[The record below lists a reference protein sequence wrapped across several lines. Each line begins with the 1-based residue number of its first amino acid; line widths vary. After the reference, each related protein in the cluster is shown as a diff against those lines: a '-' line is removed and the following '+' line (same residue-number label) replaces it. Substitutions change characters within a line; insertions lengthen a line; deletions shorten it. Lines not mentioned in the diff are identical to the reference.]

1 MAKRASSASAVTG
14 VQKRRKLSSA
24 SDATP
29 PVESPED
36 FGEGPSGEA
45 ARWLAEIT
53 LFESENKDTFMRF
66 EKIIK
71 RYRNESW
78 RDDIPAATGAD
89 ARGRG
94 FALFWANVETLKPVI
109 YAHPP
114 KADVQRR
121 WKDKD
126 PVARVASEVLERCLD
141 YFIDNPNFTESTK
154 SCRDDYLIVG
164 QGVQW
169 HRYVPHFHD
178 VKLRIPARKVVGRG
192 DGNEE
197 MTDTT
202 GHGVPDQGLQITNN
216 SDSAEYDENEAY
228 EAPDSEGNYA
238 PVNGETVEHDEE
250 GPFIMRAQQEI
261 RSEEVV
267 QDYVYWRD
275 FGWTPGART
284 WAEVYCVWRKVY
296 MTRDELIDR
305 FGEDVGK
312 AVRLDYAGP
321 KSQGQDS
328 FKSKQQFYKKATIY
342 EIWDKTTKKVHWL
355 AKEYDG
361 DLLDSRPDP
370 LQITGFFPCQK
381 PIFAT
386 QTNGQVSPVPDYLQY
401 QDQAMELDRLTQR
414 LYVMMDALQ
423 VKFLYAGNSEALQN
437 LLQNAGELD
446 GTPVTTDILALLNG
460 DISKS
465 VWFWPID
472 TIVAAVNELLSA
484 RERVKMDSY
493 EVTGISDIIRGATDP
508 NETATAQQLKAQ
520 TGAVRVRDRQTDFAN
535 FVRNGLRIDS
545 EIIVNHFQPDTIAQI
560 CDLKTI
566 PEANHVMGPNG
577 QWMDPA
583 ELQQLMQQQ
592 QQAIQQ
598 NPGGMPATAP
608 IPGGQVQPQ
617 APGLTGS
624 GIPPG
629 APMMGHNGGPAGP
642 LPGAPQQTLGQAAIA
657 LLKDPLQRQFR
668 VDVETDSTIELDQT
682 AEKQSR
688 IEFVTAISQ
697 FLEASVQISAT
708 PAGQS
713 MAPLLGEIL
722 LFAVRGFKVGAQ
734 LEGAIESTI
743 EKLQA
748 AAKNPAPPPPDPAMV
763 KAQADADARKQEAQ
777 LEGAKMQQE
786 GQMAQQEHQMEMQSR
801 QAEIQ
806 ADQISRQGEM
816 AAEQQRLEV
825 DKQKGQIELQKA
837 LIGLKTAAL
846 AASKPKTNGAQK

>member
-1 MAKRASSASAVTG
+1 MAQSNA
-14 VQKRRKLSSA
+14 L
-24 SDATP
+24 P
-29 PVESPED
+29 PVESAKD
-36 FGEGPSGEA
+36 FGKGPSGEA
-45 ARWLAEIT
+45 ARWLAEID

-78 RDDIPAATGAD
+78 RDDIPAAAGAD

-126 PVARVASEVLERCLD
+126 PVARVASEILERCLD
-141 YFIDNPNFTESTK
+141 FFIDNPNFTESTK
-154 SCRDDYLIVG
+154 ACRDDYLIVG

-169 HRYVPHFHD
+169 HRYVPHFHN
-178 VKLRIPARKVVGRG
+178 VELRIPVRKAVGRG
-192 DGNEE
+192 DGN
-197 MTDTT
+197 TQVVNTT
-202 GHGVPDQGLQITNN
+202 GETVPELGLQVTNN
-216 SDSAEYDENEAY
+216 ADAAEYDENEAY
-228 EAPDSEGNYA
+228 EAPDSDGNYG
-238 PVNGETVEHDEE
+238 PVGEDEQVQSDDQ
-250 GPFIMRAQQEI
+250 GLFIKRSQQEI
-261 RSEEVV
+261 QSEEVV

-284 WAEVYCVWRKVY
+284 WAEVYCVWRKAY

-305 FGEDVGK
+305 FGEEVGK
-312 AVRLDYAGP
+312 AVRLDYSGP

-328 FKSKQQFYKKATIY
+328 NKTKQQFYKKATIY

-361 DLLDSRPDP
+361 DLLDTRDDP
-370 LQITGFFPCQK
+370 LKLTNFFPCQK

-386 QTNGQVSPVPDYLQY
+386 QTNGQVTPVPDYLQY
-401 QDQAMELDRLTQR
+401 QDQAQEMDRLTQR

-423 VKFLYAGNSEALQN
+423 VKYLYPGNSEAIVD

-446 GTPVTTDILALLNG
+446 GVPVTTDLLQVLNG
-460 DISKS
+460 DLSKA
-465 VWFWPID
+465 VWFWPIEVI
-472 TIVAAVNELLSA
+472 TKAINELLDC
-484 RERVKMDSY
+484 RERVKMDAY

-545 EIIVNHFQPDTIAQI
+545 EIIVNHFQADTIAEI
-560 CDLKTI
+560 CDLNTV
-566 PEANHVMGPNG
+566 PEANFVMGPDG
-577 QWMDPA
+577 QWIDPA
-583 ELQQLMQQQ
+583 ELAMMMQSG
-592 QQAIQQ
+592 ASSAPAVPGGGAP
-598 NPGGMPATAP
+598 NPGPN
-608 IPGGQVQPQ
+608 
-617 APGLTGS
+617 S
-624 GIPPG
+624 
-629 APMMGHNGGPAGP
+629 MMGHNGGPAGP
-642 LPGAPQQTLGQAAIA
+642 LPGAQTLGQAAIA
-657 LLKDPLQRQFR
+657 LLKDPLKRNFR

-688 IEFVTAISQ
+688 VEFVTAISQ
-697 FLEASVQISAT
+697 FLEASTQISST
-708 PAGQS
+708 PAGQEL
-713 MAPLLGEIL
+713 APLLGEIL

-748 AAKNPAPPPPDPAMV
+748 AAKNPAPPPPDPQMEIAKEKTKQIQMQGQIAMQ
-763 KAQADADARKQEAQ
+763 KAQT
-777 LEGAKMQQE
+777 
-786 GQMAQQEHQMEMQSR
+786 
-801 QAEIQ
+801 
-806 ADQISRQGEM
+806 
-816 AAEQQRLEV
+816 EQQRDQTELANDQARMGMEQQQAQEQLQHEREKMKLEITEMV
-825 DKQKGQIELQKA
+825 MDLMMKREQAQLDRAVAQSGAVQAQQIGQIKLDQAEKMGAIKMKQAQQKPKSN
-837 LIGLKTAAL
+837 G
-846 AASKPKTNGAQK
+846 ASK

>member
-1 MAKRASSASAVTG
+1 M
-14 VQKRRKLSSA
+14 
-24 SDATP
+24 
-29 PVESPED
+29 
-36 FGEGPSGEA
+36 
-45 ARWLAEIT
+45 
-53 LFESENKDTFMRF
+53 
-66 EKIIK
+66 
-71 RYRNESW
+71 
-78 RDDIPAATGAD
+78 
-89 ARGRG
+89 
-94 FALFWANVETLKPVI
+94 
-109 YAHPP
+109 
-114 KADVQRR
+114 
-121 WKDKD
+121 
-126 PVARVASEVLERCLD
+126 
-141 YFIDNPNFTESTK
+141 
-154 SCRDDYLIVG
+154 
-164 QGVQW
+164 
-169 HRYVPHFHD
+169 
-178 VKLRIPARKVVGRG
+178 
-192 DGNEE
+192 
-197 MTDTT
+197 
-202 GHGVPDQGLQITNN
+202 
-216 SDSAEYDENEAY
+216 
-228 EAPDSEGNYA
+228 
-238 PVNGETVEHDEE
+238 
-250 GPFIMRAQQEI
+250 
-261 RSEEVV
+261 
-267 QDYVYWRD
+267 
-275 FGWTPGART
+275 
-284 WAEVYCVWRKVY
+284 
-296 MTRDELIDR
+296 
-305 FGEDVGK
+305 
-312 AVRLDYAGP
+312 
-321 KSQGQDS
+321 
-328 FKSKQQFYKKATIY
+328 
-342 EIWDKTTKKVHWL
+342 
-355 AKEYDG
+355 
-361 DLLDSRPDP
+361 
-370 LQITGFFPCQK
+370 
-381 PIFAT
+381 
-386 QTNGQVSPVPDYLQY
+386 
-401 QDQAMELDRLTQR
+401 
-414 LYVMMDALQ
+414 
-423 VKFLYAGNSEALQN
+423 
-437 LLQNAGELD
+437 QNAGELD

-592 QQAIQQ
+592 QQAMMQR
-598 NPGGMPATAP
+598 PGASPATAP
-608 IPGGQVQPQ
+608 IQAGGAAGMQVQPQ
-617 APGLTGS
+617 GPGVPGGGAPG
-624 GIPPG
+624 P
-629 APMMGHNGGPAGP
+629 APMMGHNGGPPMG
-642 LPGAPQQTLGQAAIA
+642 GQTLGQAAIA

-748 AAKNPAPPPPDPAMV
+748 AAKNPAPPPPDPAML
-763 KAQADADARKQEAQ
+763 KAQADM
-777 LEGAKMQQE
+777 KMQQ
-786 GQMAQQEHQMEMQSR
+786 QQAQIDAAQAQAEQQQSAQEHQQEMQAR
-801 QAEIQ
+801 QSEIQ

-837 LIGLKTAAL
+837 LIGLKTAAV
-846 AASKPKTNGAQK
+846 AASKPKTNGVQK